1 MKRSVP
7 GQGGIPGAA
16 VQRLVAIV
24 SPLLL
29 IGAATAQPT
38 PTKTATPTK
47 SATSTKTATPAKSA
61 TPGKTAV
68 PSKTAVPALYPT
80 RAEAEK
86 AARLHFHC
94 SGAHPMGS
102 HWMPCAQH
110 GSDHSSHP

>member
-1 MKRSVP
+1 MKRSVS
-7 GQGGIPGAA
+7 GQGGITGAA

-38 PTKTATPTK
+38 PTKSATP
-47 SATSTKTATPAKSA
+47 TKTATPAMSA
-61 TPGKTAV
+61 TPGKNAV

-94 SGAHPMGS
+94 SGAHPMGDQ
-102 HWMPCAQH
+102 WMPCAQH

>member
-1 MKRSVP
+1 MKRSVS
-7 GQGGIPGAA
+7 GQGGITGAA

-29 IGAATAQPT
+29 IGAASAQPTPTKSAT
-38 PTKTATPTK
+38 PTKTATP
-47 SATSTKTATPAKSA
+47 AMSA
-61 TPGKTAV
+61 TPGKNAV

-102 HWMPCAQH
+102 QWMPCAQH

>member
-1 MKRSVP
+1 MKRSVS
-7 GQGGIPGAA
+7 GQGCITGAA

-38 PTKTATPTK
+38 PTK
-47 SATSTKTATPAKSA
+47 SATPAKSA

-102 HWMPCAQH
+102 QWMPCAQH

>member
-1 MKRSVP
+1 MKRSVS
-7 GQGGIPGAA
+7 GQGGITGAA

-38 PTKTATPTK
+38 PTK
-47 SATSTKTATPAKSA
+47 SAIPTKTATPAKSA
-61 TPGKTAV
+61 TPAKTAV
-68 PSKTAVPALYPT
+68 PSKTAVPTLYPT

>member
-1 MKRSVP
+1 MKRSVS
-7 GQGGIPGAA
+7 GQGGITGAA
-16 VQRLVAIV
+16 VQRLVAIGA
-24 SPLLL
+24 PLLL
-29 IGAATAQPT
+29 IGAASAQPT
-38 PTKTATPTK
+38 PTKRATP
-47 SATSTKTATPAKSA
+47 TKTATPAKSA
-61 TPGKTAV
+61 TRAKTAV

-102 HWMPCAQH
+102 QWMPCAQH

>member
-1 MKRSVP
+1 MKRSVS
-7 GQGGIPGAA
+7 GQGGITGAA

-38 PTKTATPTK
+38 PTKSATP
-47 SATSTKTATPAKSA
+47 TKTATPAKSA

-68 PSKTAVPALYPT
+68 PSKAAVPALYPT

-102 HWMPCAQH
+102 QWMPCAQH